1 MPVLPSY
8 REISQL
14 ICHARSSY
22 PCIHFS
28 IDIVWLWY
36 ITRSCFSSLYH
47 PTMVCCSL
55 ITSRKQCSFHKN
67 VIILRCFSKSA
78 LFLIYQRLPLNSRL
92 APVYCIFPLLV
103 SLPLPSILFF
113 FYLYHL
119 SIYLFTLHH
128 PIYFLVLSLFQ
139 ESCHTLWKICFNFLM
154 LHNISEQ
161 CLYHLDWLKAIS
173 KWFECWWPKLNYF
186 DCILILNLFDTI
198 KNICC
203 IIVSAHSPSLMEKF
217 LNFKLNFLRGFFL
230 VGKRKLIFR
239 MVLHFRPRPK

>member
-22 PCIHFS
+22 PYIHFS

-113 FYLYHL
+113 LLISLINIF
-119 SIYLFTLHH
+119 IYSA
-128 PIYFLVLSLFQ
+128 PS
-139 ESCHTLWKICFNFLM
+139 
-154 LHNISEQ
+154 
-161 CLYHLDWLKAIS
+161 
-173 KWFECWWPKLNYF
+173 
-186 DCILILNLFDTI
+186 NLFFSSQSFPGKLPYSV
-198 KNICC
+198 KNLLQFPNATQYFW
-203 IIVSAHSPSLMEKF
+203 VMSLS
-217 LNFKLNFLRGFFL
+217 
-230 VGKRKLIFR
+230 FR
-239 MVLHFRPRPK
+239 LTKSYF